1 MRLTQTL
8 PSRPARRP
16 RRGVSIVEAAFVLP
30 IFVLFLFG
38 IFEYCR
44 YLMTVQVVHN
54 AARDAARWGVVRGS
68 TPEADIY
75 TVTSVRRPWEPAA
88 NPARPMYDVPFL
100 QARFVTQTVGVERN
114 ISNMQVRVF
123 TADAAT
129 LYTDPPV
136 IQPKA
141 NTTTWNAGTFSERLA
156 VQVVGDF
163 VLLTPN
169 LIFMNSTA
177 VQITALAG
185 LEG

>member
-1 MRLTQTL
+1 
-8 PSRPARRP
+8 
-16 RRGVSIVEAAFVLP
+16 
-30 IFVLFLFG
+30 
-38 IFEYCR
+38 
-44 YLMTVQVVHN
+44 
-54 AARDAARWGVVRGS
+54 
-68 TPEADIY
+68 
-75 TVTSVRRPWEPAA
+75 
-88 NPARPMYDVPFL
+88 MYDVPFL